1 MADFAVIGLG
11 NPGEVYRNSRHN
23 LGFWCLDNIAEKKNV
38 KFKSSK
44 EFHADYLVLKHN
56 DMKILLVKPMTMM
69 NESGRFLLS
78 ILNYFRCSSSN
89 VILIHD
95 ELTLPFGE
103 LKISTNRGA
112 GGHNGV
118 SSVINALG
126 DSLTRFRIGIGKKSF
141 PQMKLSD
148 FVLSKLTSEECSLL
162 EGKKDN
168 LNDALLHIFENGVD
182 ATMNL
187 INQTRRPQP
196 NQ

>member
-11 NPGEVYRNSRHN
+11 NPGEVYRNTRHN
-23 LGFWCLDNIAEKKNV
+23 LGFWLLDKIAEKGNV
-38 KFKSSK
+38 KFKNSR
-44 EFHADYLVLKHN
+44 EYHADHSIMPYKESN
-56 DMKILLVKPMTMM
+56 ILLIKPMTFM
-69 NESGRFLLS
+69 NESGRYLLS
-78 ILNYFRCSSSN
+78 ILNYFQCPLAN

-95 ELTLPFGE
+95 ELTLPLGE
-103 LKISTNRGA
+103 LKISKNRGA

-118 SSVINALG
+118 ISVISALG
-126 DSLTRFRIGIGKKSF
+126 SSFTRFRIGIGKKSF

-148 FVLSKLTSEECSLL
+148 FVLSKLTSEECTLL
-162 EGKKDN
+162 EQEEDN
-168 LNDALLHIFENGVD
+168 FNNALFSIFDNGVD